1 MDRLGVPLIRAV
13 PDYVIDG
20 DDIIISVEGQ
30 EFCAFRIETFER
42 GSARAARVIADHRR
56 KSFPREIGIGASAIN

>member
-20 DDIIISVEGQ
+20 DDIIILVEGQ
-30 EFCAFRIETFER
+30 EFCAFSIENFER
-42 GSARAARVIADHRR
+42 GAKRAASVIARHRR
-56 KSFPREIGIGASAIN
+56 GTFPREMGAASATLN